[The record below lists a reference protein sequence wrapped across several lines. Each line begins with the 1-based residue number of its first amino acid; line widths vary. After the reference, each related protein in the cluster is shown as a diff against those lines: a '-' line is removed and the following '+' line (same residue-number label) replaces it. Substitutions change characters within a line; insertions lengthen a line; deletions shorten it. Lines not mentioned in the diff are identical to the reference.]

1 MRIHKGNHIIIHDA
15 DYYPKKDDMF
25 AKLVKTYGASSNN
38 LVNVI
43 FIDLTTWYCYFKDN
57 IYRIK
62 A

>member
-1 MRIHKGNHIIIHDA
+1 MHDA

-43 FIDLTTWYCYFKDN
+43 FIDLTTWYCYSKDN